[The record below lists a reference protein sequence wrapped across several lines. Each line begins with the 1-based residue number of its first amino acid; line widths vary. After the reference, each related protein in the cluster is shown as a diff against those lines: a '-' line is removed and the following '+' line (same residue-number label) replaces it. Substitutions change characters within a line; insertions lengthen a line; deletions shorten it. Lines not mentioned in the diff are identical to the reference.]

1 VRKGHK
7 ASACGWS
14 EMLST
19 SNSAASLHS
28 PTQPILRHD
37 RGWWMKRFKENGLE
51 EAGEFIT
58 PFRDAMRR
66 APHKRKRNGGV
77 FLLQR
82 LTEQPIHGLTNER
95 NKDTIKQDRYMG
107 SLKARGRWCT
117 AMNKSR
123 LVTLVVSGGR

>member
-1 VRKGHK
+1 
-7 ASACGWS
+7 
-14 EMLST
+14 MLST

-58 PFRDAMRR
+58 PFREAMRR

-123 LVTLVVSGGR
+123 FVTLVVSGGR